1 MSLRTSC
8 SLNPLLLHTAT
19 FFVTQFIKTPTAL
32 LQEWSLQPTG
42 LRTTGET
49 LYVDRQWAV
58 WMRLPRLSRRGLRTH
73 TLLTDPGSND
83 FGRHLFCDAFV
94 NSVSCMLK
102 APFHVQYIMTNVV
115 FWISFETCRFNSV
128 LIPSQTRIR
137 FWESDSENESN
148 IQNKSTSS

>member
-1 MSLRTSC
+1 MPEVCYTKNSAQCYQTDISSSFFWLGMSLRTSC
-8 SLNPLLLHTAT
+8 SLNPLILHTAT

-42 LRTTGET
+42 LLTTGET

-94 NSVSCMLK
+94 NSMSCMLK
-102 APFHVQYIMTNVV
+102 HLFM
-115 FWISFETCRFNSV
+115 
-128 LIPSQTRIR
+128 
-137 FWESDSENESN
+137 SN
-148 IQNKSTSS
+148 ISWQMLCSESVSKPAGLTQS